1 MPPLKLPT
9 TSIALAL
16 SFLCLTL
23 LAGCSYWQK
32 SIPSTLRPNIP
43 SDWSTAQTEV
53 LSIST
58 ELLDLID
65 DTKLQQLVGEALE
78 NNPNLRVTALRLNAS
93 GSLLKAQSS
102 TLLPQIEAQ
111 FDKSRDNQ
119 NLHNTMNSHQ
129 LGFGIQWEIDLWNR
143 LADGVEASKSSYF
156 AEEYSYMYARDA
168 LATRVIQAWLE
179 LIAAQQAVKIEG
191 ELVEVLH
198 HIETI
203 LIDRFKNGLAT
214 LDELSTARSR
224 TAIAKADLSN
234 QQAAGKIAI
243 RKLEILLGRY
253 PQGELLAPH
262 DLPSIKN
269 PRLNTPVS
277 VLIKRPD
284 IRAALA
290 QLDAAIYRARAA
302 NKAQLPNLSI
312 SGQLFK
318 EATNIGQL
326 NSSSASWE
334 LLGSLFQP
342 LYNGGRLRNMAQAR
356 HHEAQAQRMELHA
369 VVLRAMEEVERLL
382 HRQSSLTKQIHTLEV
397 ALNEEQKSGHYY
409 KSRYQKGLGTL
420 QSVLLAREQ
429 IMLIKLRLN
438 SVKAQ
443 QLSRRIELALALG
456 SGTNQ
461 SSQYGISRHEN

>member
-9 TSIALAL
+9 TSIALTI
-16 SFLCLTL
+16 SFLCITL

-32 SIPSTLRPNIP
+32 TTPSTLRPNIP
-43 SDWSTAQTEV
+43 SSWSTAQTEV

-58 ELLDLID
+58 ELLDLIND
-65 DTKLQQLVGEALE
+65 KKLQQLVGEALE

-93 GSLLKAQSS
+93 GSLLKAQAS
-102 TLLPQIEAQ
+102 TLLPQIEAR

-179 LIAAQQAVKIEG
+179 LIAAQQAVKIER

-356 HHEAQAQRMELHA
+356 HREAQAQRMELHA

-409 KSRYQKGLGTL
+409 ERRYQKGLGTL

-429 IMLIKLRLN
+429 IMLTKLRLN

>member
-1 MPPLKLPT
+1 MN
-9 TSIALAL
+9 SH
-16 SFLCLTL
+16 
-23 LAGCSYWQK
+23 
-32 SIPSTLRPNIP
+32 
-43 SDWSTAQTEV
+43 
-53 LSIST
+53 
-58 ELLDLID
+58 
-65 DTKLQQLVGEALE
+65 QLGF
-78 NNPNLRVTALRLNAS
+78 
-93 GSLLKAQSS
+93 G
-102 TLLPQIEAQ
+102 

-179 LIAAQQAVKIEG
+179 LIAAQQAVKIER

-356 HHEAQAQRMELHA
+356 HREAQAQRMELHA

-409 KSRYQKGLGTL
+409 ERRYQKGLGTL

-429 IMLIKLRLN
+429 IMLTKLRLN